1 MTEIGY
7 AGDKLL
13 DSWLN
18 LTSTLWNTRL
28 VSSLT
33 YNEAHVM
40 GLLLRHSMQANP
52 MTATDLIRRT
62 RLLKSQ
68 MNKILTA
75 LEERGYITRTRAELD
90 KRMIFIRLTQEGID
104 AYQAEHKNV
113 EAILNQ
119 LVAKIGSERAL
130 FIARELGEITEI
142 LDNIVSDDKPALR

>member
-1 MTEIGY
+1 MTDISY

-40 GLLLRHSMQANP
+40 GLLLRHSTPANP

-68 MNKILTA
+68 MNKILTS
-75 LEERGYITRTRAELD
+75 LENHGYVSRTRASLD
-90 KRMIFIRLTQEGID
+90 KRMIHIHLTQEGRE
-104 AYQAEHKNV
+104 AYLAQHKSVEH
-113 EAILNQ
+113 ILST
-119 LVAKIGSERAL
+119 LIERFGEERAL
-130 FIARELGEITEI
+130 SVAEQLGEITAI
-142 LDNIVSDDKPALR
+142 LDEIVPLPK

>member
-1 MTEIGY
+1 MIDIGY

-40 GLLLRHSMQANP
+40 GLLLRHSTEANP
-52 MTATDLIRRT
+52 MTATDLIHRT

-75 LEERGYITRTRAELD
+75 LEARGYITRTRSDLD
-90 KRMIFIRLTQEGID
+90 KRMIFIRLTQEGTE
-104 AYQAEHKNV
+104 AYLEEHKGVN
-113 EAILNQ
+113 AILNQ
-119 LVAKIGSERAL
+119 LISKIGPERAL
-130 FIARELGEITEI
+130 HIAKELGEITEI
-142 LDNIVSDDKPALR
+142 LDGIVSGEK

>member
-113 EAILNQ
+113 EAILDQ
-119 LVAKIGSERAL
+119 LVAKIGPERAL